1 MYFSLMCSH
10 AFFVNIVTRSN
21 CFKFTIEWILEYFK
35 RNDEILLIKKKYA
48 FSFFNCCICRIIF
61 LINLLGILNS
71 VTLLI
76 FYNNT
81 LNYILQRGK

>member
-1 MYFSLMCSH
+1 VYFSLMCSH

-48 FSFFNCCICRIIF
+48 FSFF
-61 LINLLGILNS
+61 
-71 VTLLI
+71 
-76 FYNNT
+76 
-81 LNYILQRGK
+81 